1 MQSSPQ
7 EQSWKR
13 FGPELILGAVVLIW
27 ASTFVITKDA
37 LEDFTPFSFIFARF
51 GLILILAFS
60 VLLVQGL
67 RRGWSAMWH
76 VDRADWPRFLLSGLL
91 GYTFYQIG
99 FTVGLDHTSPFSSSL
114 LIAMVPLFTLVIA
127 TMLGERSSTG
137 AWIGVF
143 VAIVGVAVF
152 LLQRQEGDSSALGN
166 ALSAGA
172 AISFASYGLANR
184 ALVRKYPTAT
194 VSAYTTLLGTVPLL
208 VISSPDAMR
217 QDWSALEA
225 QHWLTLLYMAIF
237 PVYLVYIGYN
247 WAIAERGISATSAGL
262 GVPIVSGVLSA
273 IVFSEA
279 FGVLKVG
286 GAVLVL
292 LGLVLIQRSRMQ
304 AAKRGKA
311 QVVSEAIPDT
321 LRP

>member
-1 MQSSPQ
+1 LS
-7 EQSWKR
+7 
-13 FGPELILGAVVLIW
+13 AVVLIW

-37 LEDFTPFSFIFARF
+37 LKDFTPFSFIFARF
-51 GLILILAFS
+51 GMILILALG
-60 VLLVQGL
+60 VLLVQGQ
-67 RRGWSAMWH
+67 RRGWSRMWH

-99 FTVGLDHTSPFSSSL
+99 FTVGIDHTSPFSSSL

-143 VAIVGVAVF
+143 VAIVGVVVF
-152 LLQRQEGDSSALGN
+152 LLERQEGESGALGN

-184 ALVRKYPTAT
+184 SLVRKYPTAT
-194 VSAYTTLLGTVPLL
+194 VSAYTTLLGTAPLL
-208 VISSPDAMR
+208 VISLPDALD
-217 QDWSALEA
+217 QDWAALET
-225 QHWLTLLYMAIF
+225 QHWLTLLYMAIL

-262 GVPIVSGVLSA
+262 VVPIVSGVLSA

-286 GAVLVL
+286 GALLVL

-304 AAKRGKA
+304 TAKRVKA
-311 QVVSEAIPDT
+311 ARAGSAIPET
-321 LRP
+321 PQP